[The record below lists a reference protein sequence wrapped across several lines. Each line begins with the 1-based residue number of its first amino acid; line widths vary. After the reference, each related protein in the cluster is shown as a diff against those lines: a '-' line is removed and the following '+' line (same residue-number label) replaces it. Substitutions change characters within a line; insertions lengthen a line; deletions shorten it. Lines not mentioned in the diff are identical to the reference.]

1 METLKSGRYTSTQD
15 VKDQLSDLL
24 KCKVTDIGYIEPGHD
39 LKGKQQTLIDDDDI
53 DEMYDVCKMKK
64 CGITSWCYTCA
75 DGGATPHSKKCTS
88 LDSED
93 KAPRSKRKDSIAEKL
108 AEVELTVKELKD
120 KHGSKYSTEQLNAWA
135 HMISVGNTVLLKTP
149 PNLPYFVGKA
159 RSRKDDTANP
169 QHALSMSTDKP
180 SSIAVS
186 LSPGKRVSLRTEC
199 IDQLSKWHQL
209 LEKGGIDKEQMT
221 PCRRQSLEI
230 FSKAFMLID
239 SRA

>member
-1 METLKSGRYTSTQD
+1 M
-15 VKDQLSDLL
+15 
-24 KCKVTDIGYIEPGHD
+24 
-39 LKGKQQTLIDDDDI
+39 
-53 DEMYDVCKMKK
+53 
-64 CGITSWCYTCA
+64 
-75 DGGATPHSKKCTS
+75 
-88 LDSED
+88 DSED
-93 KAPRSKRKDSIAEKL
+93 KVPRSKRKDSIAEKL

-135 HMISVGNTVLLKTP
+135 HMISVGKHCSFEDP

-159 RSRKDDTANP
+159 RSRKDDTADP

-209 LEKGGIDKEQMT
+209 LEKGGIDKEQYD
-221 PCRRQSLEI
+221 SLQKAIIGDI
-230 FSKAFMLID
+230 FKGFHAD
-239 SRA
+239 

>member
-1 METLKSGRYTSTQD
+1 M
-15 VKDQLSDLL
+15 
-24 KCKVTDIGYIEPGHD
+24 DIGYIEPGHG

-53 DEMYDVCKMKK
+53 DEMYDVYKMKK
-64 CGITSWCYTCA
+64 RGITLWCYTCA
-75 DGGATPHSKKCTS
+75 DRGAAPHSKKRTS

-135 HMISVGNTVLLKTP
+135 HMISVGKHCSFEDP

-159 RSRKDDTANP
+159 RSRKDDTADP

-209 LEKGGIDKEQMT
+209 LEKGGIDKEQYD
-221 PCRRQSLEI
+221 SLQKAIIGDI
-230 FSKAFMLID
+230 FKGFHAD
-239 SRA
+239 